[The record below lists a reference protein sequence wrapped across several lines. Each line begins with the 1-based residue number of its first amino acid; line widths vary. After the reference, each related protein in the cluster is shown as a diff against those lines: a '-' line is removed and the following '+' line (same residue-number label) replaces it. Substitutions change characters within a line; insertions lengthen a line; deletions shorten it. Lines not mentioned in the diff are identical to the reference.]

1 MFNTRQI
8 LTISAFSIALFSTA
22 VYAQNAAIVN
32 GKAIPKAQLDKLIQK
47 SNQPDNPQV
56 RDQAREM
63 LVTRELILQEAN
75 NRGITQKESVRD
87 QLEQSKM
94 GVLIAAV
101 FEDFVERE
109 GVTEAELK
117 AAYEQVKGQYTGKE
131 YHVEHILVEKEA
143 DAKAL
148 TAQIK
153 AGGNF
158 AQIAKEKSK
167 DPGSAPNGGD
177 LGWVSDKALVP
188 EFSKAMVQLKKGQI
202 TDKPVKTQ
210 YGWHIIKMD
219 DMRDVKAP
227 SMDEIKDQLKQMITA
242 DQNWQKAKFS
252 ELMQKL
258 RAKAKIQW
266 ANCYADLQTQANPL
280 GFFLANEKLDLALY
294 WQDDDSS
301 HHAQSRQYDSFD
313 QFLH

>member
-1 MFNTRQI
+1 MLNTRQI
-8 LTISAFSIALFSTA
+8 LTISAFSAALLSTA

-32 GKAIPKAQLDKLIQK
+32 GKAIPKAQLDKLVQK

-75 NRGITQKESVRD
+75 NRGVMQKESVRE

-94 GVLIAAV
+94 GILIAAV
-101 FEDFVERE
+101 FEDYVEKE
-109 GVTEAELK
+109 GAAEAELK
-117 AAYEQVKGQYTGKE
+117 AAYEQVKSQYTGKE

-143 DAKAL
+143 DAKAI

-158 AQIAKEKSK
+158 EQIAKEKSK
-167 DPGSAPNGGD
+167 DPGSAPKGGD

-188 EFSKAMVQLKKGQI
+188 EFSKAMVQLKKGQV

-210 YGWHIIKMD
+210 YGWHIIKLD
-219 DMRDVKAP
+219 DVRDVKAP
-227 SMDEIKDQLKQMITA
+227 SMEEIKDQLKQMITA

-258 RAKAKIQW
+258 RAKAKIQ
-266 ANCYADLQTQANPL
+266 
-280 GFFLANEKLDLALY
+280 
-294 WQDDDSS
+294 
-301 HHAQSRQYDSFD
+301 
-313 QFLH
+313 

>member
-1 MFNTRQI
+1 MLNSRQF
-8 LTISAFSIALFSTA
+8 LTISIFTLALLSSA
-22 VYAQNAAIVN
+22 VHAQNAAIVN

-47 SNQPDNPQV
+47 SNQPDNQQV
-56 RDQAREM
+56 RDQGREM

-75 NRGITQKESVRD
+75 NRGITQKESVRE

-94 GVLIAAV
+94 GILIAAV

-109 GVTEAELK
+109 GVADADLK

-143 DAKAL
+143 DAKAI

-153 AGGNF
+153 AGANF
-158 AQIAKEKSK
+158 EQIAKEKSK

-177 LGWVSDKALVP
+177 LGWVSDKSLVP

-210 YGWHIIKMD
+210 YGWHVIKLD
-219 DMRDVKAP
+219 DVRDVKAP

-242 DQNWQKAKFS
+242 DQEWQKAKFS

-258 RAKAKIQW
+258 RAKAKIQ
-266 ANCYADLQTQANPL
+266 
-280 GFFLANEKLDLALY
+280 
-294 WQDDDSS
+294 
-301 HHAQSRQYDSFD
+301 
-313 QFLH
+313 

>member
-1 MFNTRQI
+1 MLNTRQI
-8 LTISAFSIALFSTA
+8 VTISAFSVALLSST
-22 VYAQNAAIVN
+22 VFAQNAVIVN
-32 GKAIPKAQLDKLIQK
+32 GKAIPKTQLDKLVQK

-56 RDQAREM
+56 REQAREM

-75 NRGITQKESVRD
+75 NRGVMQKESVRD

-94 GVLIAAV
+94 GVLVAAV

-109 GVTEAELK
+109 GVSESELK
-117 AAYEQVKGQYTGKE
+117 AAYDQVKVQYTGKE
-131 YHVEHILVEKEA
+131 YHVEHILVEKEQ
-143 DAKAL
+143 DAKAI

-158 AQIAKEKSK
+158 EQIAKEKSK

-188 EFSKAMVQLKKGQI
+188 EFSKAMVQLKKGQT

-210 YGWHIIKMD
+210 FGWHIIRLD
-219 DMRDVKAP
+219 DVRDVKPP
-227 SMDEIKDQLKQMITA
+227 SMEEIKDQLKQMITA

-258 RAKAKIQW
+258 RAKAKIQ
-266 ANCYADLQTQANPL
+266 
-280 GFFLANEKLDLALY
+280 
-294 WQDDDSS
+294 
-301 HHAQSRQYDSFD
+301 
-313 QFLH
+313 

>member
-1 MFNTRQI
+1 MLNTRQI
-8 LTISAFSIALFSTA
+8 LTISAFSAALLSSA

-32 GKAIPKAQLDKLIQK
+32 GKAIPKAQLDKLVQK

-75 NRGITQKESVRD
+75 NRGVMQKESVRE

-94 GVLIAAV
+94 GIVIAAV
-101 FEDFVERE
+101 FEDFVEKE
-109 GVTEAELK
+109 GVAESELK
-117 AAYEQVKGQYTGKE
+117 AAYEQVKTQYTGKE

-143 DAKAL
+143 DAKAI
-148 TAQIK
+148 TAKIK

-158 AQIAKEKSK
+158 EQIAKEKSK

-188 EFSKAMVQLKKGQI
+188 DFSKAMVQLKKGQI

-210 YGWHIIKMD
+210 YGWHIIKLD
-219 DMRDVKAP
+219 DVRDVKAP
-227 SMDEIKDQLKQMITA
+227 SMEEIKDQLKQMITA

-258 RAKAKIQW
+258 RAKAKIQ
-266 ANCYADLQTQANPL
+266 
-280 GFFLANEKLDLALY
+280 
-294 WQDDDSS
+294 
-301 HHAQSRQYDSFD
+301 
-313 QFLH
+313 

>member
-1 MFNTRQI
+1 MLNTRQI
-8 LTISAFSIALFSTA
+8 LTISAFSAAFLSSS

-32 GKAIPKAQLDKLIQK
+32 GKAIPKAQLDKLVQK

-75 NRGITQKESVRD
+75 NRGLTQKESVRE

-101 FEDFVERE
+101 FEDYVEKE
-109 GVTEAELK
+109 GVAESDLK
-117 AAYEQVKGQYTGKE
+117 AAYEQVKDQYTGKE

-143 DAKAL
+143 DAKVI

-158 AQIAKEKSK
+158 EKIAKEKSK

-188 EFSKAMVQLKKGQI
+188 EFSKAMVQLKKGQV

-210 YGWHIIKMD
+210 YGWHIIKLD
-219 DMRDVKAP
+219 DVRDVKVP
-227 SMDEIKDQLKQMITA
+227 SMEEIKDQLKQMITA

-258 RAKAKIQW
+258 RAKAKIQ
-266 ANCYADLQTQANPL
+266 
-280 GFFLANEKLDLALY
+280 
-294 WQDDDSS
+294 
-301 HHAQSRQYDSFD
+301 
-313 QFLH
+313 